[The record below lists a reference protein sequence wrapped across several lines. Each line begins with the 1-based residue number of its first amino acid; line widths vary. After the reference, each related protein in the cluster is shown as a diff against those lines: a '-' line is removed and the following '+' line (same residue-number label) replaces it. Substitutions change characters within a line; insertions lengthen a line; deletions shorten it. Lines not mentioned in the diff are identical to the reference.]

1 MGREV
6 DSVEIL
12 ADYIARDKDICG
24 GEPRIRGT
32 RITVRAIVES
42 IRLYHAKRP
51 LLQAFPD
58 LTPEDLDA
66 ALIYYVEHPDEIE
79 RYIYEHRIAE
89 EEATEG
95 PNVLI
100 PPRQGG
106 NLQ

>member
-1 MGREV
+1 VRCITFAYAWCPGNQWFN
-6 DSVEIL
+6 
-12 ADYIARDKDICG
+12 RD
-24 GEPRIRGT
+24 E
-32 RITVRAIVES
+32 
-42 IRLYHAKRP
+42 L
-51 LLQAFPD
+51 
-58 LTPEDLDA
+58 
-66 ALIYYVEHPDEIE
+66 YYVEHPDEIE